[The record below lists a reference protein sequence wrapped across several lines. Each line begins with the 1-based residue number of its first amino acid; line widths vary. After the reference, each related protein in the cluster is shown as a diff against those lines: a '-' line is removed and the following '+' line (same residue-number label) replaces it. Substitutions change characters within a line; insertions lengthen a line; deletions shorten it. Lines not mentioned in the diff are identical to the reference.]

1 MLRLLVLLFAL
12 LNVALFFWVRSEPA
26 TLQADREPQRLQHQI
41 APDAVQVLPDLPVH
55 GPGGAASAAA
65 GAGSGASDA
74 STIVYPAIVPAT
86 ELAAASAPA
95 AGGASVP
102 TTAVAVAA
110 GPNPAFVRPT
120 SDVEADCAESA
131 AMTDAQAAALRQA
144 LAKAGVPPTAIAER
158 REPAPASWMIY
169 MGRYADPD
177 QWQKKA
183 DELRELHVKFERVN
197 TPASLAPGLS
207 LGSYPSSS
215 AANRELEALGHQ
227 GVHTARV
234 VQAPAPAPLRHVQVR
249 SAGTSWRLAAGT
261 QKFGAC
267 AAPAAVH
274 AATTGSPLTPGT
286 APAPTIAASSNV

>member
-41 APDAVQVLPDLPVH
+41 SPDAIQVLPDLPVR
-55 GPGGAASAAA
+55 GQGGAASAAA
-65 GAGSGASDA
+65 GAGSSASDA

-86 ELAAASAPA
+86 ELAVASAAAVGGASAPE
-95 AGGASVP
+95 
-102 TTAVAVAA
+102 AVAA

-120 SDVEADCAESA
+120 SDVEVDCAESA
-131 AMTDAQAAALRQA
+131 ALTDAQAATLRQA
-144 LAKAGVPPTAIAER
+144 LAKAGVASTAIAER
-158 REPAPASWMIY
+158 REPAPASWMVY
-169 MGRYADPD
+169 MGRYADAD

-183 DELRELHVKFERVN
+183 DELRDLHVKFERVN

-207 LGSYPSSS
+207 LGSYPSSA
-215 AANRELEALGHQ
+215 AANRELEALGRQ

-234 VQAPAPAPLRHVQVR
+234 VQAPASSPLRHLQVR
-249 SAGTSWRLAAGT
+249 STSPGWRIAAGA

-267 AAPAAVH
+267 VAPAPAH
-274 AATTGSPLTPGT
+274 AATTASTLTP
-286 APAPTIAASSNV
+286 APAAAASSNV